1 MTENIGRYREDTQ
14 LAPYRDRRRVNA
26 NFIRNRGRPRQKCD
40 TEQVERPQSLWIGLS
55 RNTEQQTSKAPASPP
70 IKKPS
75 VQLGDTERQAVG
87 GTSNRLS
94 PSRHQQSLTEE

>member
-1 MTENIGRYREDTQ
+1 MKQNSERHREDIQ

-40 TEQVERPQSLWIGLS
+40 TEQIERPQSLWIGLS

-70 IKKPS
+70 SKKPS
-75 VQLGDTERQAVG
+75 VPLGDTERQAVG
-87 GTSNRLS
+87 DTSNR
-94 PSRHQQSLTEE
+94 TW